1 MKKIACLLSCAAAAM
16 GAWSETLWPG
26 PDTVMRAQSDSAIAP
41 LADGSLGVTTGV
53 KARWPGVRMD
63 FVKSEADLSR
73 FGRFVV
79 AVSNTTDT
87 PCAVHLSLKGR
98 NVQGQGPGGYVVLKP
113 HAAGEID
120 CEIVQL

>member
-1 MKKIACLLSCAAAAM
+1 MTAIIDERMKEMRKSACLLACAAAVM

-79 AVSNTTDT
+79 AVRTIRSD
-87 PCAVHLSLKGR
+87 S
-98 NVQGQGPGGYVVLKP
+98 
-113 HAAGEID
+113 
-120 CEIVQL
+120 